1 VRGAVGPCTRAC
13 ESPGTNGLI
22 LVVEGLL
29 SDFLQKNQRVNLHEK
44 EGGKEN
50 MRGIEGSFF

>member
-1 VRGAVGPCTRAC
+1 MGPCTRAC